1 MRPDGE
7 LQAGRARAGPF
18 GQAGLGSGPA
28 SCMGSRA
35 GRWGLPALVRAP
47 SPRGTTERPSGAR
60 LGCHSARPGAQL
72 GAGVTSGRPKPD
84 PFGHTRAIHSSVH
97 PAPFSDSTWTQAP

>member
-47 SPRGTTERPSGAR
+47 SPRGTTERPSGPGWAATQHARVLSWGRGSR
-60 LGCHSARPGAQL
+60 LGAPNPTPWPHTCNPLLRP
-72 GAGVTSGRPKPD
+72 P
-84 PFGHTRAIHSSVH
+84 SSIL
-97 PAPFSDSTWTQAP
+97 